1 MDFVVS
7 ASALFQ
13 RAKEMLNDGMDY
25 VAISLME
32 PDDTLEDDPLP
43 ASVHFEAFK
52 AHEPEMWIDY
62 EDIDVEPDFA

>member
-1 MDFVVS
+1 MDFIVS

-25 VAISLME
+25 VVISLVE
-32 PDDTLEDDPLP
+32 PDNSVPNDPLP

-52 AHEPEMWIDY
+52 ASEPEMWIDY
-62 EDIDVEPDFA
+62 EDIDVTSDAT